1 MKKLLLVSSFASLF
15 LADGTLAADA
25 VSEAPSL
32 PSLAQ
37 VQPLGKSPRLFN
49 NIRFSSEG
57 IFTWIDQKAGQPAR
71 LNQQGRGVRLGLSTD
86 IGDVG
91 FAEISGRFSS
101 EEWNSRVVSFPLD
114 LNGDG
119 QTRGVD
125 GMIGFKPMEH
135 LRIGVIG
142 GVGDGDLAYSFA
154 VAPSR
159 NPSSSFGS
167 YLGAFAGGSH
177 ELGDLGLHVD
187 LSYLNAKNKQT
198 YAPTNSV
205 QEARW
210 NAEFMALQFGASYN
224 LTPKLKIAG
233 SLALHHVLSQTVA
246 PAETPLDTS
255 WGSAQLRMGYML
267 TDQLELNAKGVAWF
281 ENSKYDYRRV
291 SLGMSYRF

>member
-1 MKKLLLVSSFASLF
+1 
-15 LADGTLAADA
+15 
-25 VSEAPSL
+25 
-32 PSLAQ
+32 
-37 VQPLGKSPRLFN
+37 
-49 NIRFSSEG
+49 
-57 IFTWIDQKAGQPAR
+57 
-71 LNQQGRGVRLGLSTD
+71 
-86 IGDVG
+86 
-91 FAEISGRFSS
+91 
-101 EEWNSRVVSFPLD
+101 
-114 LNGDG
+114 
-119 QTRGVD
+119 
-125 GMIGFKPMEH
+125 MIGFKPMEH

-224 LTPKLKIAG
+224 LTSKLKIAG